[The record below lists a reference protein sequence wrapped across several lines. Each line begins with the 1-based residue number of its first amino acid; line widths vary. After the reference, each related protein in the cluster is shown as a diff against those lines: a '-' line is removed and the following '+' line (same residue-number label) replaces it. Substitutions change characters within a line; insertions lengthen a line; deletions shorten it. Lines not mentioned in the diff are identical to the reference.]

1 MLILR
6 RHKQYIK
13 EYRKVNFSDQH
24 YSRYISF
31 LSKVI
36 FEEILPKEAKDHQL
50 QGNYKDCREFHI
62 SGDFLVIYRV
72 ENNILQLLR
81 IGSHSELFSNKSN

>member
-1 MLILR
+1 MLVLR

-13 EYRKVNFSDQH
+13 EYRKVVLSDKH
-24 YSRYISF
+24 YSRYVLF
-31 LSKVI
+31 LSKLI
-36 FEEILPKEAKDHQL
+36 AEEILPKEAKDHQL

-62 SGDFLVIYRV
+62 SGDYLIIYRV

-81 IGSHSELFSNKSN
+81 IGSHSELFSKLK

>member
-1 MLILR
+1 MLVLR

-13 EYRKVNFSDQH
+13 EYRKVVLSDKH
-24 YSRYISF
+24 YSRYVLF
-31 LSKVI
+31 LSKLI
-36 FEEILPKEAKDHQL
+36 AKEILPKEAKDHQL

-62 SGDFLVIYRV
+62 SGDYLIIYRV

-81 IGSHSELFSNKSN
+81 IGSHSELFSKSK

>member
-1 MLILR
+1 MLVLR

-13 EYRKVNFSDQH
+13 EYRKMILSDKH
-24 YSRYISF
+24 YSRYVSF
-31 LSKVI
+31 LSKLI
-36 FEEILPKEAKDHQL
+36 AEEILPKEAKDHQL

-62 SGDFLVIYRV
+62 SGDCLVIYRI

-81 IGSHSELFSNKSN
+81 IGAHSELFSKSK